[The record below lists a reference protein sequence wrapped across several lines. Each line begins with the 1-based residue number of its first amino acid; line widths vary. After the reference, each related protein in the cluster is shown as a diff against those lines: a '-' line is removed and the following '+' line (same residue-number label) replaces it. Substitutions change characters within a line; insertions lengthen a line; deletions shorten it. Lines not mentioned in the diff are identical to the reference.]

1 MSKLFYRDL
10 QIGILGGG
18 QLGRMLLQA
27 AIDYNLHIHV
37 LDPDSAAPCHL
48 LAHHFTVGSLTDF
61 DSVYRFGKNLD
72 LITIEIE
79 NVNTDAL
86 AALEQEGKIIY
97 PKVEVI
103 RLIQNKIHQ
112 KEWMKKND
120 IPTSDFITIE
130 HKAEISHFSHK
141 LPFVQ
146 KLATGGYDGRGVQII
161 RTENEFENAFDA
173 PSLLEDLVKIQK
185 ELAVIVARNEK
196 GEISVFPS
204 VEMVF
209 HPTANLVEYLLCPAE
224 IPQHIENE
232 AKRIAIEVVEKM
244 KYVGLLAVEMF
255 WDENDKV
262 LVNELAPRPHN
273 SGHHSIRSCQ
283 TSQYEQHLRAILNL
297 PLGSTE
303 VLIPA
308 AMLNLLG
315 EDGFSGAVKYEGIE
329 EGLGIT
335 GVYPHFYGKTTTKPF
350 RKMGHVTILEA
361 DKAKMHEK
369 IKAVQTKLRVISN
382 EK

>member
-1 MSKLFYRDL
+1 MD
-10 QIGILGGG
+10 
-18 QLGRMLLQA
+18 
-27 AIDYNLHIHV
+27 
-37 LDPDSAAPCHL
+37 
-48 LAHHFTVGSLTDF
+48 
-61 DSVYRFGKNLD
+61 
-72 LITIEIE
+72 E
-79 NVNTDAL
+79 
-86 AALEQEGKIIY
+86 
-97 PKVEVI
+97 
-103 RLIQNKIHQ
+103 
-112 KEWMKKND
+112 KND
-120 IPTSDFITIE
+120 IPTSDFVTIE
-130 HKAEISHFSHK
+130 NKAEIHQFANK

-196 GEISVFPS
+196 GEISVFPA

-232 AKRIAIEVVEKM
+232 AERIAIEVVEKM
-244 KYVGLLAVEMF
+244 EYVGLLAVEMF

-273 SGHHSIRSCQ
+273 SGHQTIRACQ

-303 VLIPA
+303 VLVPA

-315 EDGFSGAVKYEGIE
+315 EDGFSGPVKYEGIE
-329 EGLGIT
+329 EILEIP
-335 GVYPHFYGKTTTKPF
+335 GVYPHFYGKTITKPF

-369 IKAVQTKLRVISN
+369 IKAVQTKLRVIS
-382 EK
+382 E

>member
-1 MSKLFYRDL
+1 MNKLFYRDL
-10 QIGILGGG
+10 HIGILGGG

-37 LDPDSAAPCHL
+37 LDPDSAAPCSP
-48 LAHHFTVGSLTDF
+48 LAHNFTVGSLTDF
-61 DSVYRFGKNLD
+61 DSVYRFGEDLD

-86 AALEQEGKIIY
+86 EALAKEGKTIY
-97 PKVEVI
+97 PSVEVI

-120 IPTSDFITIE
+120 IPTSDFVTIE
-130 HKAEISHFSHK
+130 NKAEINHFKNK

-161 RTENEFENAFDA
+161 RNESELEMAFDA

-185 ELAVIVARNEK
+185 ELAVIVARNES

-224 IPQHIENE
+224 IPQHIEND
-232 AKRIAIEVVEKM
+232 AKNLAIQVVKKM
-244 KYVGLLAVEMF
+244 NFVGLLAVEMF
-255 WDENDKV
+255 WDENGNV

-273 SGHHSIRSCQ
+273 SGHHTIRSCQ

-303 VLIPA
+303 IFMPA

-315 EDGFSGAVKYEGIE
+315 ADGFSGPVKYQGIE
-329 EGLGIT
+329 EILKIE
-335 GVYPHFYGKTTTKPF
+335 GVFPHFYGKKITKPF
-350 RKMGHVTILEA
+350 RKMGHVTILEK
-361 DKAKMHEK
+361 DKEKMHEK
-369 IKAVQTKLRVISN
+369 IRIVQNSLSVIS
-382 EK
+382 EE